1 MAVPSEI
8 SHSLESRVDYR
19 LVDKLVLNTLKPPT
33 VNWYIL
39 FVVILACLAVGVS
52 CWTYQ
57 ILNGIGS
64 SGKSN
69 PVNWGVY
76 ITTFVF
82 WVGIAHSGTLISAVL
97 YLFRAKFRMP
107 IYRIAEAMTV
117 FAVITAGLF
126 PIIHLGRPW
135 TFYWL
140 LPYPNQMQ
148 LWPNFRSP
156 LLWDVFAVSTYLTIS
171 SVFFF
176 VGLLPDI
183 ATARDKAETKFRK
196 FLYSVAS
203 LGWRGDAERWKHY
216 TSAYLLFAAFATPLV
231 VSVHSVVSWD
241 FAVSVIPGWHATIF
255 PPYFV
260 AGAIFSGVAMV
271 LTLLIPLRKAY
282 NLEPL
287 IRAEHFD
294 AMSKL
299 IIVTSCIVG
308 YAYITEFYVAWWSN
322 NKFERFQFY
331 FRPTGELAVNFWI
344 MFVCN
349 VVFPQFL
356 WIKRLRTHIPFL
368 FILSIIINIGMWFE
382 RYNIILQSLYRD
394 YIPSSWGHYNFS
406 WVELGI
412 LLGSFGW
419 FGMWM
424 LLFIKFFPSVAI
436 TEIKEILPPPVRD
449 PKNLKH

>member
-1 MAVPSEI
+1 MASTD
-8 SHSLESRVDYR
+8 SKLTYA
-19 LVDKLVLNTLKPPT
+19 LVDKLVLDTLKPPT
-33 VNWYIL
+33 QGWYVLFSIIL
-39 FVVILACLAVGVS
+39 LLLGLGVF

-57 ILNGIGS
+57 ILNGIGM

-117 FAVITAGLF
+117 FAVLTAGLF

-176 VGLLPDI
+176 VGLIPDI
-183 ATARDKAETKFRK
+183 AAARDKAQSKFRK
-196 FLYSVAS
+196 ILYSVAS
-203 LGWRGDAERWKHY
+203 LGWRGDAEKWKHY
-216 TSAYLLFAAFATPLV
+216 SSAYLLFAAFATPLV

-271 LTLLIPLRKAY
+271 LTLIIPLRAVY
-282 NLEPL
+282 RLHPL
-287 IRAEHFD
+287 VKNEHFD

-308 YAYITEFYVAWWSN
+308 YAYITEFYIAWWSN
-322 NKFERFQFY
+322 NKFERYQFW
-331 FRPTGELAVNFWI
+331 FRPFGELAVNFWI

-349 VVFPQFL
+349 VILPQFL
-356 WIKRLRTHIPFL
+356 WVKSLRTNIPFL
-368 FILSIIINIGMWFE
+368 FILSILINVGMWFE

-394 YIPSSWGHYNFS
+394 YLPSAWGHYNFS
-406 WVELGI
+406 WLELGI
-412 LLGSFGW
+412 LAGSFGW

-424 LLFIKFFPSVAI
+424 LLFIKFFPSFAI
-436 TEIKEILPPPVRD
+436 TEIKEILPAPTRSGG
-449 PKNLKH
+449 NSEHH

>member
-1 MAVPSEI
+1 MQSVNYKT
-8 SHSLESRVDYR
+8 VDT
-19 LVDKLVLNTLKPPT
+19 LVLNTLRPPT
-33 VNWYIL
+33 LSWYIL
-39 FVVILACLAVGVS
+39 FGIILLCLAVGVS

-64 SGKSN
+64 SAKSN

-140 LPYPNQMQ
+140 LPYPNQMA

-156 LLWDVFAVSTYLTIS
+156 LLWDVFAVTTYLTIS
-171 SVFFF
+171 SVFFY

-183 ATARDKAETKFRK
+183 ATARDQAQSKFRK
-196 FLYSVAS
+196 LLYSIAS
-203 LGWRGDAERWKHY
+203 LGWRGDAEKWKHY
-216 TSAYLLFAAFATPLV
+216 ASAYLLFAAFATPLV

-271 LTLLIPLRKAY
+271 LTLIIPLRAVYK
-282 NLEPL
+282 LHPL

-299 IIVTSCIVG
+299 TLVTSCIVG
-308 YAYITEFYVAWWSN
+308 FAYITEFYTAWWSKN
-322 NKFERFQFY
+322 PFERFQFW
-331 FRPTGELAVNFWI
+331 FRPTGDLALGFWI

-349 VVFPQFL
+349 VVLPQLL
-356 WIKRLRTHIPFL
+356 WIKKLRTHIGFL
-368 FILSIIINIGMWFE
+368 FVLSIFINIGMWFE

-394 YIPSSWGHYNFS
+394 YLPSAWGHYNFS

-424 LLFIKFFPSVAI
+424 MLFIKFFPSVAI
-436 TEIKEILPPPVRD
+436 TEIKEILPV
-449 PKNLKH
+449 PKRHEDDSH